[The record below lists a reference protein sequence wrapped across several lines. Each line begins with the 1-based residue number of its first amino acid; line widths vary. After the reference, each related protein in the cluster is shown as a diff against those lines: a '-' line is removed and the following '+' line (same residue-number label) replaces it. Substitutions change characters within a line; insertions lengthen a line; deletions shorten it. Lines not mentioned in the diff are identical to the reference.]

1 MSKNTQSDEIAKT
14 VKEIILNETVH
25 SQAQLISMLE
35 QQGFGKLHQSM
46 MSRIL
51 TKLGA
56 VRVLDSDHHLFY
68 QIPHELDMPSTKT
81 NIEQMVNDIDWNHAF
96 IIIKT
101 TPSAAELVARL
112 VDSVRYNLGIMGVVS
127 GDDTIFITPQT
138 GVNPQQLSEKL
149 NRFFNL
155 TIPK

>member
-1 MSKNTQSDEIAKT
+1 
-14 VKEIILNETVH
+14 
-25 SQAQLISMLE
+25 
-35 QQGFGKLHQSM
+35 
-46 MSRIL
+46 
-51 TKLGA
+51 
-56 VRVLDSDHHLFY
+56 
-68 QIPHELDMPSTKT
+68 
-81 NIEQMVNDIDWNHAF
+81 MVNDIDWNHAF

-155 TIPK
+155 NYTQVTLRILSVHFCQHKKVECVGIFHFLSLSLEANE